1 MPRAPKLPGG
11 VEAKVSFPFVIE
23 KRGSLKMGANSVSL
37 SYKKVMCFLRSENR
51 PLEEAM
57 QVTHSLFDQ
66 IRAFLGQDLLLSP
79 SS

>member
-37 SYKKVMCFLRSENR
+37 SYEKVMCFLRSENR